1 MLLQT
6 LIAWRLGLMLLLS
19 VSLVVVVVVVSIDVA
34 SNIDN
39 LVFGFDIAVVV
50 GPIVVGVM
58 LLQT

>member
-1 MLLQT
+1 M
-6 LIAWRLGLMLLLS
+6 IAWRSGLTLLLF
-19 VSLVVVVVVVSIDVA
+19 VGLVVVVSIDVA

-50 GPIVVGVM
+50 GPVVVGVM

>member
-19 VSLVVVVVVVSIDVA
+19 VSLVVVVVSIDVA

-50 GPIVVGVM
+50 GPVVVGVM